1 MSAQGF
7 VAPWRVS
14 TSVFKEGIFDGKVVF
29 CTGGGSGICRG
40 MTQAMVR
47 HPTFRRIK
55 LTTWNRCA
63 MALMQPLLDG
73 GKLYSFPSAHG
84 ISRDSLRE
92 ERLAQTAKE
101 LMAATGKKCLPY
113 QADVRHP
120 QALKDAV
127 AKTIEAYGRIDFVIC
142 GMPSVPYSSS
152 PFTPVIPGAGGN
164 FLAPISAVSENAFR
178 TVVEIDTL
186 GTYHTIKAT
195 IAHVRATKGAY
206 IHVSAMMHYKGTPLQ
221 AHVSAAKAGVDALSA
236 ALAVEE
242 GPYGVRSNV
251 VAPGAT
257 AGTEG
262 MDRLEG
268 KGAGSIEYLYP
279 LGRMAAISDL
289 ENATVFL
296 FSDAASYITG
306 QILPVDGASEQ
317 VRTQVVPYPLS
328 VLQPE
333 KIKSMIKGKL

>member
-1 MSAQGF
+1 MSSRGF
-7 VAPWRVS
+7 VAPFGVS
-14 TSVFKEGIFDGKVVF
+14 SSVFKDDIFNGKVVF

-40 MTQAMVR
+40 MTQAMMR
-47 HPTFRRIK
+47 HGANATIVGRK
-55 LTTWNRCA
+55 A
-63 MALMQPLLDG
+63 
-73 GKLYSFPSAHG
+73 
-84 ISRDSLRE
+84 
-92 ERLAQTAKE
+92 ERLTQTAKE
-101 LMAATGKKCLPY
+101 LTAATGKKCLPC

-127 AKTIEAYGRIDFVIC
+127 AKTIEVYGRIDFVIC
-142 GMPSVPYSSS
+142 
-152 PFTPVIPGAGGN
+152 GAGGN

-178 TVVEIDTL
+178 AVVEIDTL

-195 IAHVRATKGAY
+195 IAHLRATKGAY

-236 ALAVEE
+236 VLAVEE

-251 VAPGAT
+251 IAPGAT

-279 LGRMAAISDL
+279 LGRMAAISDI

-328 VLQPE
+328 VLEPE